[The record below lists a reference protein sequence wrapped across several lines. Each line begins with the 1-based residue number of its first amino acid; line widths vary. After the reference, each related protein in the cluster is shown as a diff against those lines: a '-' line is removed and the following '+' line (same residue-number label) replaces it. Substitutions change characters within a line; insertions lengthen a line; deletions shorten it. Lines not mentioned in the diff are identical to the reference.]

1 MTELDKQEL
10 EFSQLLQGLPFDDAP
25 RPQQAE
31 RLRKL
36 ALRRFDRATEA
47 TPATPWWKRALK
59 KGREIMRRPIPR
71 LIAGATV
78 CLAVFASW
86 LLLPGGIST
95 AQAFNRFAEAIVK
108 AKTARFQMEVTI
120 EGQPTQ
126 KFRVWYLAPGKF
138 RQELGFMVNV
148 SDLAIGKIVSLMPA
162 QKRAMVMTVKDLKRA
177 PRDKFANN
185 YFERLRDLLSTRDAK
200 DTQYQRVGEME
211 IDGKRAVGFR
221 YDSPIAT
228 VTLWGDPK
236 TGTPLRI
243 ENVWSGIPPTQA
255 VMSHFEINVALDESL
270 FDVTPP
276 ADYKVQAIEV
286 DASESREQDLVKA
299 LKICSDIGG
308 AAFPDALDTASISK
322 LVIKFATSRGKEFS
336 DDKTQQLMKDSI
348 EIGRGFQFALELP
361 ASADAHYAGKG
372 VTRGAKDRPIFWYK
386 PKDKET
392 YRVLDANLTFRDE
405 ANAPKVPGATRIEKA
420 SKMNK
425 PKKD

>member
-10 EFSQLLQGLPFDDAP
+10 EFSRLLQGLSFDDAP

-31 RLRKL
+31 RLREL
-36 ALRRFDRATEA
+36 ALLRFDQGAET
-47 TPATPWWKRALK
+47 TPAIPWWKRALK
-59 KGREIMRRPIPR
+59 EGREVMHRPIPR
-71 LIAGATV
+71 LIAGVTV
-78 CLAVFASW
+78 CLAVFAIWS
-86 LLLPGGIST
+86 LLPGGLST

-126 KFRVWYLAPGKF
+126 KFRVWYFAPGKF

-148 SDLAIGKIVSLMPA
+148 SDLTVGKMVSLMPA

-243 ENVWSGIPPTQA
+243 ENVWSGIPRTQA
-255 VMSHFEINVALDESL
+255 VMSHFEINVTLDESL

-286 DASESREQDLVKA
+286 DASKSREQDLVKA
-299 LKICSDIGG
+299 LKICSEIGSG
-308 AAFPDALDTASISK
+308 AFPDALDTASISK
-322 LVIKFATSRGKEFS
+322 LVIKYATSPGRGFS
-336 DDKTQQLMKDSI
+336 DDKVQQLMKDSI

-361 ASADAHYAGKG
+361 ESADAHYAGKG
-372 VTRGAKDRPIFWYK
+372 VARGAKDRPIFWYRPKEGK
-386 PKDKET
+386 P
-392 YRVLDANLTFRDE
+392 YRVLYADLTFRDE
-405 ANAPKVPGATRIEKA
+405 ANAPKVPGATRIERA

-425 PKKD
+425 RKKD

>member
-1 MTELDKQEL
+1 
-10 EFSQLLQGLPFDDAP
+10 
-25 RPQQAE
+25 
-31 RLRKL
+31 
-36 ALRRFDRATEA
+36 
-47 TPATPWWKRALK
+47 
-59 KGREIMRRPIPR
+59 
-71 LIAGATV
+71 
-78 CLAVFASW
+78 
-86 LLLPGGIST
+86 
-95 AQAFNRFAEAIVK
+95 
-108 AKTARFQMEVTI
+108 
-120 EGQPTQ
+120 
-126 KFRVWYLAPGKF
+126 
-138 RQELGFMVNV
+138 
-148 SDLAIGKIVSLMPA
+148 
-162 QKRAMVMTVKDLKRA
+162 
-177 PRDKFANN
+177 
-185 YFERLRDLLSTRDAK
+185 
-200 DTQYQRVGEME
+200 
-211 IDGKRAVGFR
+211 
-221 YDSPIAT
+221 
-228 VTLWGDPK
+228 
-236 TGTPLRI
+236 
-243 ENVWSGIPPTQA
+243 
-255 VMSHFEINVALDESL
+255 MSHFEINVALDESL